1 MCVCVCVCV
10 CVVFLYHQAIL
21 LHQLGVLQF
30 NSVLT
35 LSTLRQHQITQFKGL
50 VPQDCTPL
58 HMPIESLGVLLVF
71 LTDWL

>member
-1 MCVCVCVCV
+1 M
-10 CVVFLYHQAIL
+10 VFLYHQAIL

-30 NSVLT
+30 NSVL
-35 LSTLRQHQITQFKGL
+35 STLRQHQITQFKGL
-50 VPQDCTPL
+50 VPQEWTPL